1 MTDPRIPPSVPPEG
15 GNQDLRMA
23 TLSQLAG
30 SLGHDLKGPLVNLQM
45 GLSMLA
51 AEDDPKDRED
61 LHRRLDA
68 ELARAIRLVEGLL
81 DFARSREPRPSPTR
95 LGAVVA
101 QAANN
106 VTSGVELELADV
118 PPMPLDPDQQIR
130 LFEHLFRNALE
141 AAGPSGRIRAR
152 MEQTGDTV
160 VVRVE
165 DSGSG
170 IPAEL
175 REKVFEPLATGR
187 RRGMGL
193 GLAVCKRIVEAHNGA
208 LSIGESDLGGA
219 AVTVSYPAFA

>member
-1 MTDPRIPPSVPPEG
+1 MPPSRPRWTTTEVAE
-15 GNQDLRMA
+15 DLRLA

-45 GLSMLA
+45 GLQMLG
-51 AEDDPKDRED
+51 AEEDPEARRD
-61 LHRRLDA
+61 LQARLDA

-81 DFARSREPRPSPTR
+81 DFARSRDPRPAPTR

-101 QAANN
+101 QAAAAAAP
-106 VTSGVELELADV
+106 GAELDLGDV
-118 PPMPLDPDQQIR
+118 PPLPLDPDQQIR

-152 MEQTGDTV
+152 MIPLEQGAE
-160 VVRVE
+160 VRIE
-165 DSGSG
+165 DSGPG

-175 REKVFEPLATGR
+175 REKVFEPLTTGR

-193 GLAVCKRIVEAHNGA
+193 GLSVCKRIVEAHGGTLTIEDCA
-208 LSIGESDLGGA
+208 ELGGA
-219 AVTVSYPAFA
+219 ALVVRY

>member
-1 MTDPRIPPSVPPEG
+1 MTDP
-15 GNQDLRMA
+15 NTLHDLRLA

-45 GLSMLA
+45 GLQMLA
-51 AEDDPKDRED
+51 AEEDPQDRED

-68 ELARAIRLVEGLL
+68 ELGRAIRLVEGLL
-81 DFARSREPRPSPTR
+81 DFARSREPRPAPTR

-101 QAANN
+101 QAAHN
-106 VTSGVELELADV
+106 VTDGVELELGDV

-152 MEQTGDTV
+152 MERVDDQ
-160 VVRVE
+160 VRVTVE
-165 DSGSG
+165 DNGPG

-175 REKVFEPLATGR
+175 RERVFEPLATGR
-187 RRGMGL
+187 RRGIGL
-193 GLAVCKRIVEAHNGA
+193 GLAVCKRIVEAHHGT
-208 LSIGESDLGGA
+208 LSIGESELGGA
-219 AVTVSYPAFA
+219 AVAVCYPAVG

>member
-1 MTDPRIPPSVPPEG
+1 MTDQG
-15 GNQDLRMA
+15 ANHDLRMA

-45 GLSMLA
+45 GLQMLA
-51 AEDDPKDRED
+51 AEEDPKDRED

-68 ELARAIRLVEGLL
+68 ELGRAIRLVEGLL

-106 VTSGVELELADV
+106 VTDGVELDLGDL

-152 MEQTGDTV
+152 MEQVDQQV
-160 VVRVE
+160 RVRVE
-165 DSGSG
+165 DSGPG
-170 IPAEL
+170 IPEDL

-187 RRGMGL
+187 RRGIGL
-193 GLAVCKRIVEAHNGA
+193 GLAVCKRIVEAHGGA
-208 LSIGESDLGGA
+208 LSIGESELGGA
-219 AVTVSYPAFA
+219 AVTVCYPTVG

>member
-1 MTDPRIPPSVPPEG
+1 MTE
-15 GNQDLRMA
+15 QDLRMA

-45 GLSMLA
+45 GLQMLA
-51 AEDDPKDRED
+51 GEEDPKDRED

-68 ELARAIRLVEGLL
+68 ELGRAIRLVEGLL
-81 DFARSREPRPSPTR
+81 DFARSRDPRPAPTR

-101 QAANN
+101 QAAHN
-106 VTSGVELELADV
+106 VASTVELELADV
-118 PPMPLDPDQQIR
+118 GPMALDPDQQIR

-152 MEQTGDTV
+152 MQHVEDAVEVT
-160 VVRVE
+160 VE

-170 IPAEL
+170 IAADL
-175 REKVFEPLATGR
+175 RERVFEPLTTGR

-193 GLAVCKRIVEAHNGA
+193 GLAVCKRIVEAHGGTLA
-208 LSIGESDLGGA
+208 IGESDLGGA
-219 AVTVSYPAFA
+219 QLKVRYPLG